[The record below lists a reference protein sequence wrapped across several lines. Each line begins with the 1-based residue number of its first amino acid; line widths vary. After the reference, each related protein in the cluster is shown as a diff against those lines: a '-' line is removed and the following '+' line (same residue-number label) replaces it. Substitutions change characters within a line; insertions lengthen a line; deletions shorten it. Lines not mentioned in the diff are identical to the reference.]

1 MAVSAFTK
9 RLSQENKARLEGRAV
24 RPSSS
29 TETKNVS
36 DFTKKLSQENRDRLA
51 SNELAAA
58 SWSTPD
64 AQSAQR
70 MQRARDNLSAL
81 TVSGMKDVEKAR
93 TDAAKEMTS
102 GPIVLG
108 GSKNDKASGAK
119 KAGTFGG
126 QTTEHTE
133 KAFSGQRKTAED
145 QPDWGTIAYGTLGR
159 GAGQFDKSITAT
171 ASALEQLV
179 SRPLGLVLGNSE
191 LYKDAPLYQ
200 LNQWVD
206 RKTAALEES
215 MAPEY
220 EKGGTAGELVG
231 KYGPGVVSA
240 VPQAAAAFLTH
251 GASLAAQGTTAG
263 LQAASMGGGVAST
276 VLSAMRQTA
285 QNPQFWLSF
294 ASTAGNE
301 YEQALEDGADVPTA
315 FAYAA
320 LAGGLNS
327 VVEVGGGIDTLP
339 DGDKGLL
346 KEWVKSMLDEGKEE
360 VIQGA
365 VSRVLQRGMYGKNN
379 PLASLTDE
387 NAILNPN
394 RMKEEFLG
402 GAVVGG
408 ILGGAQMG
416 AQAAINR
423 SFSQEVARQ
432 LGGRETARGVQETG
446 QANAQIPRLESQT
459 ETAQNKN
466 TAARPAAVRAD
477 TSLFDRAVL
486 RNFNQARQYFV
497 EFARKR
503 FPASAVNRETGK
515 EIGISRT
522 GIDKFLSG
530 NILYEKYASGFHIP
544 ELIENAHKVGDA
556 ANYHPETAE
565 SVPTFEYYDSG
576 IEIDGKPYNAHIR
589 VKNTLVGDKY
599 YGHTISEV
607 DSIEIEPPTRT
618 PSDLTNQTVQPG
630 NTGGSIV
637 TIPQREATVKP
648 REGTQQGAEIPSH
661 VRLSRAD
668 RRMLQNLARITGSDI
683 QFVPRAQLEQ
693 MSGPGAEGM
702 QLNGQIYISEDAARP
717 YMEIARHELT
727 HRMQQTAPEDYARFR
742 DYAIE
747 AYREGGVLDAYV
759 RGVMEN
765 RARAG
770 LEISEDAAMDEIAAD
785 FAANLLVDEKAVRRL
800 AGENRGLLK
809 RMLDAL
815 REFIARVK
823 TALGGKGSAQ
833 TEELEQAAA
842 LWQRALETSARNSG
856 AEGDGQTRYSIEY
869 DRENRPFVSVE
880 EDILDGVPRA
890 DWVRTVKDNLRKKFP
905 SGVAVGNNEIK
916 INAKSRNEIVGSRY
930 SQYLRDFKPE
940 LYADKLRS
948 TNNVDEILQA
958 SRDYIGEGLNHP
970 RNDNI
975 REFSRGT
982 VQLRI
987 GGNDYTADV
996 VVGTTAQNQLILYD
1010 LLNLQKTSINDKQAR
1025 TLAAPEVDGL
1035 HQRTS
1040 SPVEPTL
1047 PQSAQEVN
1055 TPKTFSEEIAR
1066 QLRGETAST
1075 EETDRRLSTQEGAD
1089 LKKQVD
1095 ALRRQNQRLKEQMKR
1110 TDGAEMDETSVRRL
1124 SKSLLKDYNSAYA
1137 AEDLTVRVGDLYK
1150 KIAEQTVS
1158 QQDARAEARDIAM
1171 DILDGSQTEMN
1182 PLYSEYSTL
1191 RNELRTRPMS
1201 IAPEYRADLDPEGG
1215 YDSVRKR
1222 YMGRLKLTNDGAA
1235 IDQVYDDLST
1245 RYPELFPEDV
1255 YNPAD
1260 QLSRIMEV
1268 SDELQSGMGN
1278 PYEGGE
1284 VDRAAD
1290 FLAGDILE
1298 RFYETPE
1305 RAPTFAD
1312 RQERRLQNQRVKD
1325 RARLDRAVEREQGR
1339 TQRAQRALQRQ
1350 KTEDRTRLLEA
1361 VGKER
1366 GRKNEALQALKD
1378 KHRAA
1383 NKKRTENLNAA
1394 QRREQI
1400 IRHSKKLS
1408 EKLLRPTDKQ
1418 HIPEDLRGAAL
1429 SLLRSIDMSSTY
1441 EYGPDGKLPVGTGEK
1456 LIGEQMGI
1464 PEIVQTKRTQAA
1476 RELQAQYA
1484 KLAGEEG
1491 MVVDPDLAGYLDE
1504 IAGFGDTPLG
1514 NLSRNQLETVWNAV
1528 KAVETS
1534 VSQAD
1539 KMLGQSRYKT
1549 VSELAET
1556 IRADNRTKRDR
1567 RTAANPVLRAVD
1579 NLINVDMMTPETF
1592 LHKLGPGGEAVY
1604 QSMRR
1609 AADRQTVIL
1618 KEGVDQAKALVEET
1632 GVDLN
1637 KAAKEMHTFQTEG
1650 GDSLD
1655 LTTAQIMELY
1665 ALSKREQALEHLYK
1679 GGIKPTGARKGFFQA
1694 EKAAPVHVTAADVAE
1709 MVDTLTAEQ
1718 KKLVDGLQSYLS
1730 TELSAHGNDASMEA
1744 YGYKKFKEK
1753 NYWPIK
1759 VDQNQTRT
1767 DPNADPVSTAPK
1779 TVSGYGMAKNVKQNA
1794 NNAVT
1799 LRGALDTF
1807 TDHLNEMATYAAW
1820 LGTSEDLNRLQ
1831 NYRFR
1836 DGKGNVEGTFK
1847 TLLEQVYG
1855 KGGKT
1860 YLGSLLTD
1868 IAAGTK
1874 VGAER
1879 SGTDALFNTW
1889 KAAKVGGNIRVVL
1902 QQPTAIIRAANMI
1915 DPKYF
1920 AQAKSPMKGW
1930 ETAVEHSPIAQWKDW
1945 GYFELDTGR
1954 SLKELI
1960 AGTDKALDKAKNAM
1974 MSPAGMADSIAW
1986 GHLWN
1991 AVEAETAD
1999 RHKNL
2004 QRGSDE
2010 FYEKAA
2016 ARFGEIIDRTQVVD
2030 SVLHRTQIM
2039 RSGNAVNRM
2048 ATSFMS
2054 EPSKIYNMV
2063 YRDIWDLAHAEK
2075 GQRGKPAKAL
2085 ARSAAALI
2093 ASFAVNAIAQSLPDA
2108 WRDKDRDESFR
2119 ERFSDAW
2126 AGNFLDNFD
2135 PIGYIPYLKDVE
2147 SIIQGYDVSRSDM
2160 EGITEIVEAGKDLYK
2175 AVNGQS
2181 KKTALSS
2188 GIDATA
2194 RILDLLGLP
2203 AYNIKRDVYAI
2214 LQHTLIDAGADN
2226 LLYELD
2232 KLMVNPSKDSKTFY
2246 DDLYRTM
2253 GKDYDQYKSVY
2264 QNMIEQSWTSGDEL
2278 KSAMEKRMAKDLG
2291 LDKPS
2296 SLPVEYSPPGSGGF
2310 DEEVRRQLE
2319 RGGSWR
2325 DTLPKDSGDLA
2336 GRLDQLKPEEGE
2348 NSVTK
2353 RQRIRDIRDAPYSD
2367 EAKDLSVKRL
2377 LGKTEL
2383 ERYEAAKKAGIS
2395 VDAWCRLYED
2405 IASAHEKRT
2414 GKSGSASK
2422 QDVALVLDSAALTDK
2437 QKDAVW
2443 ESYGWTSDWRD
2454 SVVGKD
2460 LSDGAREK
2468 VGSILSGLEPEEGE
2482 KTVSVQQKCDA
2493 IAESGLSEKD
2503 MLGALET
2510 VMGAGEREKLSA
2522 AYGQGVSPADYVSAR
2537 GKMAEYDE
2545 DGNGTITQDEAQK
2558 AIKSMGFLSKEEKA
2572 AVWQAQNKSWKPE
2585 NNPFHKKTGR
2595 AVYDALHEGDE
2606 ED

>member
-1 MAVSAFTK
+1 MSVLSDAIKKNRGGELSSKGKTK
-9 RLSQENKARLEGRAV
+9 PDEERTAPSRLTRAILAQK
-24 RPSSS
+24 SGEDLGS
-29 TETKNVS
+29 
-36 DFTKKLSQENRDRLA
+36 LA
-51 SNELAAA
+51 SSELAAA
-58 SWSTPD
+58 SWASSDTKISP
-64 AQSAQR
+64 SAQR
-70 MQRARDNLSAL
+70 AKKNLEAL
-81 TVSGMKDVEKAR
+81 TVSGRKDFEESRTTDPQAEIATPTAR
-93 TDAAKEMTS
+93 
-102 GPIVLG
+102 G
-108 GSKNDKASGAK
+108 GDHIAKASGVK
-119 KAGTFGG
+119 RAGTFGG
-126 QTTEHTE
+126 QTTGRTE

-503 FPASAVNRETGK
+503 FPASAVNKETGK

-905 SGVAVGNNEIK
+905 SGVAVGNNEI
-916 INAKSRNEIVGSRY
+916 
-930 SQYLRDFKPE
+930 
-940 LYADKLRS
+940 
-948 TNNVDEILQA
+948 
-958 SRDYIGEGLNHP
+958 
-970 RNDNI
+970 
-975 REFSRGT
+975 
-982 VQLRI
+982 
-987 GGNDYTADV
+987 
-996 VVGTTAQNQLILYD
+996 
-1010 LLNLQKTSINDKQAR
+1010 
-1025 TLAAPEVDGL
+1025 
-1035 HQRTS
+1035 
-1040 SPVEPTL
+1040 
-1047 PQSAQEVN
+1047 
-1055 TPKTFSEEIAR
+1055 EEIAR

-1476 RELQAQYA
+1476 RELQSQYA

-1567 RTAANPVLRAVD
+1567 RIAANPVLRAVD

-1879 SGTDALFNTW
+1879 SGTAALFNTW

-2108 WRDKDRDESFR
+2108 WRDKDRDENFR

-2188 GIDATA
+2188 GIDAAA

-2383 ERYEAAKKAGIS
+2383 ERFEAAKKAGIS